1 MLNSKLELYLNGS
14 WEEFHI
20 YNRCAFDDRADGQ
33 LNSGVCYIITNA
45 RRTDFKPKRRARL
58 TTWDDNGEQWERS
71 FFAYFKGQ
79 QRGPA
84 YWMWEVTL
92 VGIEQQVQRQMID
105 GMRVIQNE
113 NSSITLY
120 NTLQRLCDITPL
132 RLVGQTQKYR
142 ITTDAAVI
150 SVLQKIPSPEYAWSC
165 RTLLWECLKEI
176 GCDMGGYLPEVQ
188 WYDNADGTLQY
199 EIGFFPTGKIT
210 ETLTDLHY
218 VSYAMGHEVNDVCSA
233 VDTDIANI
241 IPANQETAS
250 VVYPAPNAWVTPRT
264 EDVRITTDNCKII
277 LPEIIEKILKIY
289 VNTTTFEV
297 RVYQQGGGGVTT
309 KSAYEILGIN
319 QLDVTK
325 YFPEYK
331 KWQTLLTFGGTN
343 NKQTP
348 NLYKNNTCCWQED
361 TELIELLA
369 DTYYYGD
376 IGEIAAHPAYE
387 NLLDSAILNKY
398 GTYIGNNEWV
408 LHVETEFDG
417 YVLSNIFLHNIR
429 DLQFRIEYIPR
440 GNSTKLH
447 AVKQEQCDY
456 ESVIPF
462 NQRAEIVDAESL
474 SRELKK
480 EVNQRGVDYA
490 KLVHFYTSLA
500 AVPQRGAAFTVGND
514 QYTITVNEYEQTNNQ
529 NIKVTHT
536 FAKNWVLQSS
546 YLKQNKEYRNTNIPT
561 DILERNLHYEDYIV
575 IDESHY
581 SDNDGAL
588 INGTTEPAETQFLQS
603 FSMVFLGQGG
613 AQGYYSE
620 VNAAA
625 FYGREFG
632 GVNNEGGI
640 VSVSSFAVANSIV
653 FSAKTKNNLSVG
665 IRCGDPGDD
674 EDDDYCYDVFYTNDD
689 GELDNNVLAVKFG
702 VTLHDTD
709 VDSYPFSHDG
719 SENSVVDGFAK
730 LTLYVDKSS
739 GEQTN
744 LTYQAH
750 VVSALTDVIVGEMI
764 TRNNPLVCE
773 TNGTEEKTFQLWGL
787 TQKLP
792 KMATVV
798 DTQYGAMLA
807 TWSGYNSEYIY
818 VFTNTNRPYFDLTY
832 YISNVNGLIG
842 GGYVGW
848 AVTDE
853 NGRLYLARNK
863 EPDGDETLCFNYRH
877 TFHGEE

>member
-264 EDVRITTDNCKII
+264 EEVRLTTDNCKI
-277 LPEIIEKILKIY
+277 LMPETIEKIVKIY
-289 VNTTTFEV
+289 LN
-297 RVYQQGGGGVTT
+297 QQSYDLGDGT
-309 KSAYEILGIN
+309 KLSNITGDSE
-319 QLDVTK
+319 LDLTD

-331 KWQTLLTFGGTN
+331 KYQTL
-343 NKQTP
+343 
-348 NLYKNNTCCWQED
+348 
-361 TELIELLA
+361 
-369 DTYYYGD
+369 
-376 IGEIAAHPAYE
+376 
-387 NLLDSAILNKY
+387 SAIGPYDYDVYNIDLCRNNACYWEEETNVITLVADAYASGWGVGFDRMAIYSAIASSVYK
-398 GTYIGNNEWV
+398 TYAPAGDDKITVNGEQVDFGHNF
-408 LHVETEFDG
+408 L
-417 YVLSNIFLHNIR
+417 LSDPRN
-429 DLQFRIEYIPR
+429 LQFRIEYIPR

-447 AVKQEQCDY
+447 AVKQEKCDF

-490 KLVHFYTSLA
+490 KIVHFYSSLEEI
-500 AVPQRGAAFTVGND
+500 PQRGAAFTVGND
-514 QYTITVNEYEQTNNQ
+514 VYTITVNEYEQTNNQ

-575 IDESHY
+575 IDESDY
-581 SDNDGAL
+581 SDNDGVL
-588 INGTTEPAETQFLQS
+588 GEYGIFMSVFMDVFVGESSNYRTEINLAS
-603 FSMVFLGQGG
+603 
-613 AQGYYSE
+613 
-620 VNAAA
+620 
-625 FYGREFG
+625 FYGRNTRNEG
-632 GVNNEGGI
+632 RNNEGGI

-665 IRCGDPGDD
+665 IRRGDPDDGD
-674 EDDDYCYDVFYTNDD
+674 DDDYCYDVFYTNDD
-689 GELDNNVLAVKFG
+689 GEFDGNTLRVCFASELYSINQDPDSFPYSGTYDNTVMGSRALE
-702 VTLHDTD
+702 
-709 VDSYPFSHDG
+709 PF
-719 SENSVVDGFAK
+719 E
-730 LTLYVDKSS
+730 LIVDKSS
-739 GEQTN
+739 AEQTN

-750 VVSALTDVIVGEMI
+750 VVSALADLIIGEMI
-764 TRNNPLVCE
+764 TRNSPLVCE
-773 TNGTEEKTFQLWGL
+773 MYGAVRKKYQIFGLLRPLSKT
-787 TQKLP
+787 
-792 KMATVV
+792 ATVV
-798 DTQYGAMLA
+798 DEQSGISLVEWEGENSSYVQITTGALHL
-807 TWSGYNSEYIY
+807 G
-818 VFTNTNRPYFDLTY
+818 FTNIT
-832 YISNVNGLIG
+832 GLIG

>member
-1 MLNSKLELYLNGS
+1 MLNSKLKLYLNGS

-45 RRTDFKPKRRARL
+45 RRTDFKPKRRAQL
-58 TTWDDNGEQWERS
+58 TTWDDTGKQWERS

-199 EIGFFPTGKIT
+199 EIGFFPTGKVT

-264 EDVRITTDNCKII
+264 EEVRLTTDNCKI
-277 LPEIIEKILKIY
+277 LMPETIEKIVKVYINTNTFTVDLTDAEDVPGNEALETDILDITDLVPEYKRWSALETQGYGQYDRNTREILKNNTIY
-289 VNTTTFEV
+289 WTEDANEISLIYTQYASDQAMSIDYLIRCAILRNFGHDDDTSNFYINGVEKTLIA
-297 RVYQQGGGGVTT
+297 RGGGVNF
-309 KSAYEILGIN
+309 S
-319 QLDVTK
+319 
-325 YFPEYK
+325 
-331 KWQTLLTFGGTN
+331 
-343 NKQTP
+343 
-348 NLYKNNTCCWQED
+348 
-361 TELIELLA
+361 
-369 DTYYYGD
+369 D
-376 IGEIAAHPAYE
+376 IR
-387 NLLDSAILNKY
+387 S
-398 GTYIGNNEWV
+398 
-408 LHVETEFDG
+408 
-417 YVLSNIFLHNIR
+417 
-429 DLQFRIEYIPR
+429 LQFRIEYIPR

-447 AVKQEQCDY
+447 AVKQEKCDF

-490 KLVHFYTSLA
+490 KIVHFYSSLEEI
-500 AVPQRGAAFTVGND
+500 PQRGAAFTVGND
-514 QYTITVNEYEQTNNQ
+514 VYTITVNEYEQTNNQ

-575 IDESHY
+575 IDESDY
-581 SDNDGAL
+581 SDNDGVFGGYGIFMSVFMDVFVGESSNYRTE
-588 INGTTEPAETQFLQS
+588 INLAS
-603 FSMVFLGQGG
+603 
-613 AQGYYSE
+613 
-620 VNAAA
+620 
-625 FYGREFG
+625 FYGRNTRNEG
-632 GVNNEGGI
+632 HNNEGGI

-665 IRCGDPGDD
+665 IRRGDPDD
-674 EDDDYCYDVFYTNDD
+674 GEDDDYCYDVFYTNDD
-689 GELDNNVLAVKFG
+689 GEFDDN
-702 VTLHDTD
+702 TLRVCFASELYSINQDP
-709 VDSYPFSHDG
+709 DSFPYSGTYDNTVVGARALKPF
-719 SENSVVDGFAK
+719 E
-730 LTLYVDKSS
+730 LIVDKSS
-739 GEQTN
+739 AEQTN

-750 VVSALTDVIVGEMI
+750 VVSALADLIIGEMI
-764 TRNNPLVCE
+764 TRNSPLVCE
-773 TNGTEEKTFQLWGL
+773 MYGAVRKKYQIFGLLRPLSKT
-787 TQKLP
+787 
-792 KMATVV
+792 ATVV
-798 DTQYGAMLA
+798 DEQSGISLVEWEGENSSYVQITTGALHL
-807 TWSGYNSEYIY
+807 G
-818 VFTNTNRPYFDLTY
+818 FTNIT
-832 YISNVNGLIG
+832 GLIG

>member
-1 MLNSKLELYLNGS
+1 MLNSKLKLYLNGS

-45 RRTDFKPKRRARL
+45 RRTDFKPKRRAQL
-58 TTWDDNGEQWERS
+58 TTWDDTGKQWERS

-199 EIGFFPTGKIT
+199 EIGFFPTGKVT

-264 EDVRITTDNCKII
+264 EEVRLTTDNCKI
-277 LPEIIEKILKIY
+277 LMPETIEKIVKVYINTNTFTVDLTDAEDVPGNEALETDILDITDLVPEYKRWSALETQGYGQYDRNTREILKNNTIY
-289 VNTTTFEV
+289 WTEDANEISLIYTQYASDQAMSIDYLIRCAILRNFGHDDDTSNFYINGVEKTLIA
-297 RVYQQGGGGVTT
+297 RGGGVNF
-309 KSAYEILGIN
+309 S
-319 QLDVTK
+319 
-325 YFPEYK
+325 
-331 KWQTLLTFGGTN
+331 
-343 NKQTP
+343 
-348 NLYKNNTCCWQED
+348 
-361 TELIELLA
+361 
-369 DTYYYGD
+369 D
-376 IGEIAAHPAYE
+376 IR
-387 NLLDSAILNKY
+387 S
-398 GTYIGNNEWV
+398 
-408 LHVETEFDG
+408 
-417 YVLSNIFLHNIR
+417 
-429 DLQFRIEYIPR
+429 LQFRIEYIPR

-447 AVKQEQCDY
+447 AVKQEKCDF

-490 KLVHFYTSLA
+490 KIVHFYSSLEEI
-500 AVPQRGAAFTVGND
+500 PQRGAAFTVGND
-514 QYTITVNEYEQTNNQ
+514 VYTITVNEYEQTNNQ

-575 IDESHY
+575 IDESDY
-581 SDNDGAL
+581 SDNDGVL
-588 INGTTEPAETQFLQS
+588 GEYGIFMSVFMDVFVGESSNYRTEINLAS
-603 FSMVFLGQGG
+603 
-613 AQGYYSE
+613 
-620 VNAAA
+620 
-625 FYGREFG
+625 FYGRNTRNEG
-632 GVNNEGGI
+632 RNNEGGI

-665 IRCGDPGDD
+665 IRRGDPDDGD
-674 EDDDYCYDVFYTNDD
+674 DDDYCYDVFYTNDD
-689 GELDNNVLAVKFG
+689 GEFDGNTLRVCFASELYSINQDPDSFPYSGTYDNTVMGSRALE
-702 VTLHDTD
+702 
-709 VDSYPFSHDG
+709 PF
-719 SENSVVDGFAK
+719 E
-730 LTLYVDKSS
+730 LIVDKSS
-739 GEQTN
+739 AEQTN

-750 VVSALTDVIVGEMI
+750 VVSALADLIIGEMI
-764 TRNNPLVCE
+764 TRNSPLVCE
-773 TNGTEEKTFQLWGL
+773 MYGAVRKKYQIFGLLRPLSKT
-787 TQKLP
+787 
-792 KMATVV
+792 ATVV
-798 DTQYGAMLA
+798 DEQSGISLVEWEGENSSYVQITTGALHL
-807 TWSGYNSEYIY
+807 G
-818 VFTNTNRPYFDLTY
+818 FTNIT
-832 YISNVNGLIG
+832 GLIG

>member
-1 MLNSKLELYLNGS
+1 MLNSKLKLYLNGS

-45 RRTDFKPKRRARL
+45 RRTDFKPKRRAQL
-58 TTWDDNGEQWERS
+58 TTWDDTGKQWERS

-142 ITTDAAVI
+142 ITTDAEVV

-199 EIGFFPTGKIT
+199 EIGFFPTGKVT

-264 EDVRITTDNCKII
+264 EEVRLTTDNCKI
-277 LPEIIEKILKIY
+277 LMPETIEKIVKVYINTNTFTVDLTDAEDIPGNEALETDILDITDLVPEYKRWSALETQGYGQYDRNTREILKNNTIY
-289 VNTTTFEV
+289 WTEDANEISLIYTQYASDQAMSIDYLIRCAILRNFGHDDDTSNFYINGVEKTLIA
-297 RVYQQGGGGVTT
+297 RGGGVNF
-309 KSAYEILGIN
+309 S
-319 QLDVTK
+319 
-325 YFPEYK
+325 
-331 KWQTLLTFGGTN
+331 
-343 NKQTP
+343 
-348 NLYKNNTCCWQED
+348 
-361 TELIELLA
+361 
-369 DTYYYGD
+369 D
-376 IGEIAAHPAYE
+376 IR
-387 NLLDSAILNKY
+387 S
-398 GTYIGNNEWV
+398 
-408 LHVETEFDG
+408 
-417 YVLSNIFLHNIR
+417 
-429 DLQFRIEYIPR
+429 LQFRIEYIPR

-447 AVKQEQCDY
+447 AVKQEKCDF

-490 KLVHFYTSLA
+490 KIVHFYSSLEEI
-500 AVPQRGAAFTVGND
+500 PQRGAAFTVGND
-514 QYTITVNEYEQTNNQ
+514 VYTITVNEYEQTNNQ

-575 IDESHY
+575 IDESDY
-581 SDNDGAL
+581 SDNDGVL
-588 INGTTEPAETQFLQS
+588 GEYGIFMSVFMDVFVGESSNYRTEINLAS
-603 FSMVFLGQGG
+603 
-613 AQGYYSE
+613 
-620 VNAAA
+620 
-625 FYGREFG
+625 FYGRNTRNEG
-632 GVNNEGGI
+632 RNNEGGI

-665 IRCGDPGDD
+665 IRRGDPDDGD
-674 EDDDYCYDVFYTNDD
+674 DDDYCYDVFYTNDD
-689 GELDNNVLAVKFG
+689 GEFDGNTLRVCFASELYSINQDPDSFPYSGTYDNTVMGSRALE
-702 VTLHDTD
+702 
-709 VDSYPFSHDG
+709 PF
-719 SENSVVDGFAK
+719 E
-730 LTLYVDKSS
+730 LIVDKSS
-739 GEQTN
+739 AEQTN

-750 VVSALTDVIVGEMI
+750 VVSALADLIIGEMI
-764 TRNNPLVCE
+764 TRNSPLVCE
-773 TNGTEEKTFQLWGL
+773 MYGAVRKKYQIFGLLRPLSKT
-787 TQKLP
+787 
-792 KMATVV
+792 ATVV
-798 DTQYGAMLA
+798 DEQSGISLVEWEGENSSYVQITTGALHL
-807 TWSGYNSEYIY
+807 G
-818 VFTNTNRPYFDLTY
+818 FTNIT
-832 YISNVNGLIG
+832 GLIG

>member
-142 ITTDAAVI
+142 ITTDTAVI

-218 VSYAMGHEVNDVCSA
+218 VSYATGHEVNDVCSA

-264 EDVRITTDNCKII
+264 EEVRLTTDNCKI
-277 LPEIIEKILKIY
+277 LMPETIEKIIKIY
-289 VNTTTFEV
+289 VNTNTFRLNVDSSFVDADEV
-297 RVYQQGGGGVTT
+297 LGVN
-309 KSAYEILGIN
+309 E
-319 QLDVTK
+319 LDVSR
-325 YFPEYK
+325 YFPEQK
-331 KWQTLLTFGGTN
+331 KWQTLTETN
-343 NKQTP
+343 SSADMQSD
-348 NLYKNNTCCWQED
+348 NLFKNNTCYWVED
-361 TELIELLA
+361 TNELFILSDEYRWN
-369 DTYYYGD
+369 DQGD
-376 IGEIAAHPAYE
+376 FSKDPAI
-387 NLLDSAILNKY
+387 NSAIIASVKSQYCTL
-398 GTYIGNNEWV
+398 NNEFKKV
-408 LHVETEFDG
+408 LNVNTEYDG
-417 YVLSNIFLHNIR
+417 AILGQASISDIR
-429 DLQFRIEYIPR
+429 SLQFRIEYIPR

-447 AVKQEQCDY
+447 AVKQEKCDF

-490 KLVHFYTSLA
+490 KIVHFYSSLEEI
-500 AVPQRGAAFTVGND
+500 PQRGAAFTVGND
-514 QYTITVNEYEQTNNQ
+514 VYTITVNEYEQTNNQ

>member
-264 EDVRITTDNCKII
+264 EEVRLTTDNCKI
-277 LPEIIEKILKIY
+277 LMPETIEKIVKIY
-289 VNTTTFEV
+289 LN
-297 RVYQQGGGGVTT
+297 QQSYDLGDGT
-309 KSAYEILGIN
+309 KLSNITGDSE
-319 QLDVTK
+319 LDLTD

-331 KWQTLLTFGGTN
+331 KYQTL
-343 NKQTP
+343 
-348 NLYKNNTCCWQED
+348 
-361 TELIELLA
+361 
-369 DTYYYGD
+369 
-376 IGEIAAHPAYE
+376 
-387 NLLDSAILNKY
+387 SAIGPYDYDVYNIDLCRNNACYWEEETNVITLVADAYASGWGVGFDRMAIYSAIASSVYK
-398 GTYIGNNEWV
+398 TYAPAGDDKITVNGEQVDFGHNF
-408 LHVETEFDG
+408 L
-417 YVLSNIFLHNIR
+417 LSDPRN
-429 DLQFRIEYIPR
+429 LQFRIEYIPR

>member
-142 ITTDAAVI
+142 ITTDTAVI

-218 VSYAMGHEVNDVCSA
+218 VSYATGHEVNDVCSA

-264 EDVRITTDNCKII
+264 EEVRLTTDNCKI
-277 LPEIIEKILKIY
+277 LMPETIEKIIKIY
-289 VNTTTFEV
+289 VNTNTFRLNVDSSFVDADEV
-297 RVYQQGGGGVTT
+297 LGVN
-309 KSAYEILGIN
+309 E
-319 QLDVTK
+319 LDVSR
-325 YFPEYK
+325 YFPEQK
-331 KWQTLLTFGGTN
+331 KWQTLTETN
-343 NKQTP
+343 SGADMRSD
-348 NLYKNNTCCWQED
+348 NLFKNNTCYWVED
-361 TELIELLA
+361 TNELFILSDEYRWN
-369 DTYYYGD
+369 DQGD
-376 IGEIAAHPAYE
+376 FSKDPAI
-387 NLLDSAILNKY
+387 NSAIIASVKSQYCTL
-398 GTYIGNNEWV
+398 NNEFKKV
-408 LHVETEFDG
+408 LNVNTEYDG
-417 YVLSNIFLHNIR
+417 VILGQASISDIR
-429 DLQFRIEYIPR
+429 SLQFRIEYIPR

-447 AVKQEQCDY
+447 AVKQEKCDF

-575 IDESHY
+575 IDESDY
-581 SDNDGAL
+581 SDNDGVFGENGIFMSVFMDVFVGESSNYRTE
-588 INGTTEPAETQFLQS
+588 INLAS
-603 FSMVFLGQGG
+603 
-613 AQGYYSE
+613 
-620 VNAAA
+620 
-625 FYGREFG
+625 FYGRNTRNEG
-632 GVNNEGGI
+632 HNNEGGI

-665 IRCGDPGDD
+665 IRRGDPDD
-674 EDDDYCYDVFYTNDD
+674 GEDDDYCYDVFYTNDD
-689 GELDNNVLAVKFG
+689 GEFDDN
-702 VTLHDTD
+702 TLRVCFSAELYSINQDP
-709 VDSYPFSHDG
+709 DSFPYSGTYDNTVIGSRALKPF
-719 SENSVVDGFAK
+719 E
-730 LTLYVDKSS
+730 LIVDKSS
-739 GEQTN
+739 AEQTN

-750 VVSALTDVIVGEMI
+750 VVSALADLIIGEMI
-764 TRNNPLVCE
+764 TRNSPLVCE
-773 TNGTEEKTFQLWGL
+773 MYGAVRKKYQIFGLLRPLSKT
-787 TQKLP
+787 
-792 KMATVV
+792 ATVV
-798 DTQYGAMLA
+798 DEQSGISLVEWEGENSSYVQITTGALHL
-807 TWSGYNSEYIY
+807 G
-818 VFTNTNRPYFDLTY
+818 FTNIT
-832 YISNVNGLIG
+832 GLIG

>member
-1 MLNSKLELYLNGS
+1 MLNSKLKLYLNGS

-45 RRTDFKPKRRARL
+45 RRTDFKPKRRAQL
-58 TTWDDNGEQWERS
+58 TTWDDTGKQWERS

-199 EIGFFPTGKIT
+199 EIGFFPTGKVT

-264 EDVRITTDNCKII
+264 EEVRLTTDNCKI
-277 LPEIIEKILKIY
+277 LMPETIEKIVKVYINTNTFTVDLTDAEDVPGNEALETDILDITDLVPEYKRWSALETQGYGQYDRNTREILKNNTIY
-289 VNTTTFEV
+289 WTEDANEISLIYTQYASDQAMSIDYLIRCAILRNFGHDDDTSNFYINGVEKTLIA
-297 RVYQQGGGGVTT
+297 RGGGVNF
-309 KSAYEILGIN
+309 S
-319 QLDVTK
+319 
-325 YFPEYK
+325 
-331 KWQTLLTFGGTN
+331 
-343 NKQTP
+343 
-348 NLYKNNTCCWQED
+348 
-361 TELIELLA
+361 
-369 DTYYYGD
+369 D
-376 IGEIAAHPAYE
+376 IR
-387 NLLDSAILNKY
+387 S
-398 GTYIGNNEWV
+398 
-408 LHVETEFDG
+408 
-417 YVLSNIFLHNIR
+417 
-429 DLQFRIEYIPR
+429 LQFRIEYIPR

>member
-264 EDVRITTDNCKII
+264 EEVRLTTDNCKI
-277 LPEIIEKILKIY
+277 LMPETIEKIVKIY
-289 VNTTTFEV
+289 LN
-297 RVYQQGGGGVTT
+297 QQSYDLGDGT
-309 KSAYEILGIN
+309 KLSNITGDSE
-319 QLDVTK
+319 LDLTD

-331 KWQTLLTFGGTN
+331 KYQTL
-343 NKQTP
+343 
-348 NLYKNNTCCWQED
+348 
-361 TELIELLA
+361 
-369 DTYYYGD
+369 
-376 IGEIAAHPAYE
+376 
-387 NLLDSAILNKY
+387 SAIGPYDYDVYNINLCRNNACYWEEETNVITLVADAYASGWGVGFDRMAIYSAIASSVYK
-398 GTYIGNNEWV
+398 TYAPAGDDKITVNGEQVDFGHNF
-408 LHVETEFDG
+408 L
-417 YVLSNIFLHNIR
+417 LSDPRN
-429 DLQFRIEYIPR
+429 LQFRIEYIPR

-447 AVKQEQCDY
+447 AVKQEKCDF

-490 KLVHFYTSLA
+490 KIVHFYSSLEEI
-500 AVPQRGAAFTVGND
+500 PQRGAAFTVGND
-514 QYTITVNEYEQTNNQ
+514 VYTITVNEYEQTNNQ

-575 IDESHY
+575 IDESDY
-581 SDNDGAL
+581 SDNDGVL
-588 INGTTEPAETQFLQS
+588 GEYGIFMSVFMDVFVGESSNYRTEINLAS
-603 FSMVFLGQGG
+603 
-613 AQGYYSE
+613 
-620 VNAAA
+620 
-625 FYGREFG
+625 FYGRNTRNEG
-632 GVNNEGGI
+632 RNNEGGI

-665 IRCGDPGDD
+665 IRRGDPDDGD
-674 EDDDYCYDVFYTNDD
+674 DDDYCYDVFYTNDD
-689 GELDNNVLAVKFG
+689 GEFDGNTLRVCFASELYSINQDPDSFPYSGTYDNTVMGSRALE
-702 VTLHDTD
+702 
-709 VDSYPFSHDG
+709 PF
-719 SENSVVDGFAK
+719 E
-730 LTLYVDKSS
+730 LIVDKSS
-739 GEQTN
+739 AEQTN

-750 VVSALTDVIVGEMI
+750 VVSALADLIIGEMI
-764 TRNNPLVCE
+764 TRNSPLVCE
-773 TNGTEEKTFQLWGL
+773 MYGAVRKKYQIFGLLRPLSKT
-787 TQKLP
+787 
-792 KMATVV
+792 ATVV
-798 DTQYGAMLA
+798 DEQSGISLVEWEGENSSYVQITTGALHL
-807 TWSGYNSEYIY
+807 G
-818 VFTNTNRPYFDLTY
+818 FTNIT
-832 YISNVNGLIG
+832 GLIG

>member
-1 MLNSKLELYLNGS
+1 MLNSKLKLYLNGS

-20 YNRCAFDDRADGQ
+20 YNRCTFDDRADGQ

-264 EDVRITTDNCKII
+264 EEVRLTTDNCKI
-277 LPEIIEKILKIY
+277 LMPETIEKIVKIY
-289 VNTTTFEV
+289 LN
-297 RVYQQGGGGVTT
+297 QQSYDLGDGT
-309 KSAYEILGIN
+309 KLSNITGDSE
-319 QLDVTK
+319 LDLTD

-331 KWQTLLTFGGTN
+331 KYQTL
-343 NKQTP
+343 
-348 NLYKNNTCCWQED
+348 
-361 TELIELLA
+361 
-369 DTYYYGD
+369 
-376 IGEIAAHPAYE
+376 
-387 NLLDSAILNKY
+387 SAIGPYDYDVYNIDLCRNNACYWEEETNVITLVADAYASGWGVGFDRMAIYSAIASSVYK
-398 GTYIGNNEWV
+398 TYAPAGDDKITVNGEQVDFGHNF
-408 LHVETEFDG
+408 L
-417 YVLSNIFLHNIR
+417 LSDPRN
-429 DLQFRIEYIPR
+429 LQFRIEYIPR

-447 AVKQEQCDY
+447 AVKQEKCDF

-490 KLVHFYTSLA
+490 KIVHFYSSLEEI
-500 AVPQRGAAFTVGND
+500 PQRGAAFTVGND
-514 QYTITVNEYEQTNNQ
+514 VYTITVNEYEQTNNQ

-575 IDESHY
+575 IDESDY
-581 SDNDGAL
+581 SDNDGVL
-588 INGTTEPAETQFLQS
+588 GEYGIFMSVFMDVFVGESSNYRTEINLAS
-603 FSMVFLGQGG
+603 
-613 AQGYYSE
+613 
-620 VNAAA
+620 
-625 FYGREFG
+625 FYGRNTRNEG
-632 GVNNEGGI
+632 RNNEGGI

-665 IRCGDPGDD
+665 IRRGDPDDGD
-674 EDDDYCYDVFYTNDD
+674 DDDYCYDVFYTNDD
-689 GELDNNVLAVKFG
+689 GEFDGNTLRVCFASELYSINQDPDSFPYSGTYDNTVMGSRALE
-702 VTLHDTD
+702 
-709 VDSYPFSHDG
+709 PF
-719 SENSVVDGFAK
+719 E
-730 LTLYVDKSS
+730 LIVDKSS
-739 GEQTN
+739 AEQTN

-750 VVSALTDVIVGEMI
+750 VVSALADLIIGEMI
-764 TRNNPLVCE
+764 TRNSPLVCE
-773 TNGTEEKTFQLWGL
+773 MYGAVRKKYQIFGLLRPLSKT
-787 TQKLP
+787 
-792 KMATVV
+792 ATVV
-798 DTQYGAMLA
+798 DEQSGISLVEWEGENSSYVQITTGALHL
-807 TWSGYNSEYIY
+807 G
-818 VFTNTNRPYFDLTY
+818 FTNIT
-832 YISNVNGLIG
+832 GLIG